1 MQVAKWTYCLFFL
14 CGLLVQ
20 SKAQELTLEG
30 FVQAGLKDWV
40 IEQSALPE
48 NVRFPWIEEI
58 DVRTESDEFLLRRQE
73 YTLRLAPSSPR
84 LRAAQKSLYQHIANQ
99 PQFDL
104 QEDLADKIKDI
115 NEDWLTLFM
124 IDKAGKLLT
133 EMKLVLQD
141 QSLIINKEVET
152 GKIDVE
158 KAMNLYKDINEL
170 DLSQFKL
177 TQEKERLFIAYGIE
191 DFSIDFEQMPSC
203 QELIQKMNEESLNS
217 IKPFQAKMDFDM
229 ETINRELAVERAD
242 RNRLFDFLQLRYR
255 GPHDNFFNERFSVG
269 VGLQMDKKNSSLLK
283 LKELELDKQQ
293 LETQQVYEEKAYAS
307 ERTSLLSEAQK
318 IFEEYQFFLEQS
330 KSEKE
335 KLNQLSK
342 SYTQMNGIHPQFLL
356 CVRER
361 EIRLDLEALSYEEQL
376 YEIYLDFLELTQYF
390 IYSEEKAA
398 F

>member
-1 MQVAKWTYCLFFL
+1 MKF
-14 CGLLVQ
+14 
-20 SKAQELTLEG
+20 
-30 FVQAGLKDWV
+30 
-40 IEQSALPE
+40 
-48 NVRFPWIEEI
+48 
-58 DVRTESDEFLLRRQE
+58 
-73 YTLRLAPSSPR
+73 
-84 LRAAQKSLYQHIANQ
+84 
-99 PQFDL
+99 QFN
-104 QEDLADKIKDI
+104 KYY
-115 NEDWLTLFM
+115 
-124 IDKAGKLLT
+124 
-133 EMKLVLQD
+133 LVLAH
-141 QSLIINKEVET
+141 SLFLIELAIAFIIKT
-152 GKIDVE
+152 GFIRYTFGDYLVVILLY
-158 KAMNLYKDINEL
+158 AIFRGCTNL
-170 DLSQFKL
+170 SVRASAFAV
-177 TQEKERLFIAYGIE
+177 LFIAYGIE

-255 GPHDNFFNERFSVG
+255 GPHDNFFNERFSIG
-269 VGLQMDKKNSSLLK
+269 VGLKMDKKNSSLLK

-293 LETQQVYEEKAYAS
+293 LETEQVYEEKAYAS

-342 SYTQMNGIHPQFLL
+342 SYTQMNGVHPQFLL
-356 CVRER
+356 DIRER